1 MNTNFN
7 KIKQFHLAFGHPVN
21 DTHQTKVFDQ
31 DPKLVKLRLDLIK
44 EEVKELEEAIEQKN
58 FTEVID
64 ALTDILYVTYGAGAA
79 FGIDLD
85 KAYDIVHNSNMSK
98 LCISEQEAQK
108 TVEEYLNQYKK
119 GNTKYDSP
127 AYKLAPDEI
136 NYVVYN
142 ESSGKSLKSINYI
155 PANFS
160 SLEC

>member
-1 MNTNFN
+1 MTTNFN

-44 EEVKELEEAIEQKN
+44 EEVQELEEAINQKN

-85 KAYDIVHNSNMSK
+85 KAYNIVHESNMSK
-98 LCISEQEAQK
+98 LCNNEQEAKQ
-108 TVEEYLNQYKK
+108 TIEEYKMKYKN
-119 GNTKYDSP
+119 GDEKYDSP
-127 AYKLAPDEI
+127 NYKIAPDGL

-155 PANFS
+155 PANFT